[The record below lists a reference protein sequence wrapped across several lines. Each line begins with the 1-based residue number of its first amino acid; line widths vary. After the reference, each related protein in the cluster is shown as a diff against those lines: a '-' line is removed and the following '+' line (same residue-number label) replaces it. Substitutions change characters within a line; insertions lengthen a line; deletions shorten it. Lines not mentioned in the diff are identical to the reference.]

1 MKKVKTLFNSPN
13 DKTGLVNNF
22 TSLQLF
28 VGSVRSSNVE
38 IGFWS
43 GQGTKLDRP
52 GDQKIYR
59 QLNPFMVIIAIIATN
74 Y

>member
-52 GDQKIYR
+52 GDHKNLPAIKYIYGDYCH
-59 QLNPFMVIIAIIATN
+59 NCH
-74 Y
+74 

>member
-1 MKKVKTLFNSPN
+1 MKKIKTLFNSPN

-52 GDQKIYR
+52 GDQKNLPAIKSIYGDYCR
-59 QLNPFMVIIAIIATN
+59 NCH
-74 Y
+74 